1 MALFSFYNVRKPRQF
16 EHKPIYFDPRKE
28 ALEKRIHRVKME
40 MGVEEVDYE
49 QYKNAIKGSFV
60 NSTSHL
66 KKSRDKG
73 DDIRNR
79 IYKNMRLILFLA
91 LLGVCLWYFYFR

>member
-1 MALFSFYNVRKPRQF
+1 MAIFSFYNVRKPRQY

-28 ALEKRIHRVKME
+28 ALDKRIHKVKME
-40 MGVEEVDYE
+40 MGVEETDYE
-49 QYKNAIKGSFV
+49 QYKEAIKGSFIEG
-60 NSTSHL
+60 TSHL

-79 IYKNMRLILFLA
+79 IYKNMRLIVLLIVAALA
-91 LLGVCLWYFYFR
+91 FWYFFLK